1 MRFKLILSIVS
12 YIITLGGLMMCI
24 PAIVDWICKNNESA
38 SIFALSGALTVGV
51 GLIGWLWADAKHA
64 PLKIKEMFFTT
75 TLIWLAFTVICAI
88 PLYFSGM
95 NISFI
100 DAFFESVSGLTT
112 TGATVFSNLETL
124 PQGILLW
131 RSMMQW
137 MGGIGILVLAIMILP
152 TLQIGGM
159 QLFNIETSGESNRDM
174 PTIAQN
180 MSGILIYFTIIT
192 VLCGLSLWFAGMTP
206 FDAFNH
212 ALTTAATGGFS
223 THDAS
228 IAYFNSGAI
237 EWILIFFMFIGG
249 LPLMMGI
256 LVYRKHFAS
265 IRDNEQIKLF
275 CLLCIC
281 IILPIVF
288 VRWHHVSFDNDNLEW
303 ILRTTTFDVIS
314 IVTSTGFIAD
324 NYETWGKYA
333 TGLFLFIM
341 LTGGCTGST
350 TGGIKMFRY
359 SVLFKTISTKLK
371 KSVQPHGIFV
381 ARYGHK
387 PITDDIMS
395 GVLVFLGLY
404 ALSACAGTI
413 ILSLHDLDFITS
425 LSGSISALSNVGP
438 ALGDVI
444 GPDQTFTA
452 LPTQAKI
459 VLAMLMIIGRL
470 EFVAVYILLTPF
482 FWKRN
487 I

>member
-1 MRFKLILSIVS
+1 MRFKLIISIVS
-12 YIITLGGLMMCI
+12 YIMTLGGLMMFF
-24 PAIVDWICKNNESA
+24 PAIIDWIHENTQSA
-38 SIFALSGALTVGV
+38 AIFALSGALTVGV
-51 GLIGWLWADAKHA
+51 GLIGWLLADTKHA

-75 TLIWLAFTVICAI
+75 TLIWLAFTLICAT

-112 TGATVFSNLETL
+112 TGATIFSNLETL

-180 MSGILIYFTIIT
+180 MSGILIYFVIIT
-192 VLCGLSLWFAGMTP
+192 VLCGMCLWLAGMSP

-223 THDAS
+223 THDSS
-228 IAYFNSGAI
+228 IAYFNSAAI

-249 LPLMMGI
+249 LPLMIGI
-256 LVYRKHFAS
+256 LICRKHFAS

-275 CLLCIC
+275 CILCIS

-288 VRWHHVSFDNDNLEW
+288 VRWYHAAFDNDELEW
-303 ILRTTTFDVIS
+303 ILRTTAFDVIS

-359 SVLFKTISTKLK
+359 SILFKTISTKLK
-371 KSVQPHGIFV
+371 KSVQPHGVFI

-387 PITDDIMS
+387 PITDDVMS

-413 ILSLHDLDFITS
+413 ILSLNNLDFVTS
-425 LSGSISALSNVGP
+425 FSGSISALSNVGP
-438 ALGDVI
+438 ALGDII
-444 GPDQTFTA
+444 GPDQTFAA
-452 LPTQAKI
+452 LPTMAKI
-459 VLAMLMIIGRL
+459 VLAIMMIIGRL